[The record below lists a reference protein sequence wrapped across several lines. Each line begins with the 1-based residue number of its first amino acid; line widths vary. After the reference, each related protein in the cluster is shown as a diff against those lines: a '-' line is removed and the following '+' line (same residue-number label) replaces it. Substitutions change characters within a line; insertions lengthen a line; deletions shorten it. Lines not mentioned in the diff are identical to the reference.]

1 MILLC
6 LIDVYSNVATNG
18 QFRLGTDAT
27 DSLMILVLLAVQPV
41 EQRRPSQSHAAP
53 RISYIV
59 NIINY
64 LLCTDSQGSKT
75 L

>member
-1 MILLC
+1 MFIQTL
-6 LIDVYSNVATNG
+6 
-18 QFRLGTDAT
+18 Q
-27 DSLMILVLLAVQPV
+27 LMDNFDWVLRPLVLAVQLV

-64 LLCTDSQGSKT
+64 LLCTD
-75 L
+75 